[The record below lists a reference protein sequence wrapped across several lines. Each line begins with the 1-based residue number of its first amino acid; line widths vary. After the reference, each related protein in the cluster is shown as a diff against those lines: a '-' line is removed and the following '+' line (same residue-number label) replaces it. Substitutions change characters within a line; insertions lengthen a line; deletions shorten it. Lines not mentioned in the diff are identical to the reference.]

1 MAARFSMRG
10 VRIKLRRR
18 KRPAKRLPDATLQ
31 ALIHAEQIST
41 LYRVLPT
48 SISGN
53 MAGALMLSALLIG
66 ELPANVIL
74 GWLACITLF
83 QSWRLGLFLQSRAAG
98 FRFENVNRA
107 AAIWAGVSCTAVE
120 VSRRIR
126 ASNHPGGLSITPVT
140 EKNISDRKAKA
151 EA

>member
-1 MAARFSMRG
+1 MAARFSVRG

-18 KRPAKRLPDATLQ
+18 KRPAKQLPDATLQ

-66 ELPANVIL
+66 
-74 GWLACITLF
+74 
-83 QSWRLGLFLQSRAAG
+83 
-98 FRFENVNRA
+98 
-107 AAIWAGVSCTAVE
+107 
-120 VSRRIR
+120 
-126 ASNHPGGLSITPVT
+126 
-140 EKNISDRKAKA
+140 
-151 EA
+151 